1 MIIDLAKRKTLI
13 TLGGSA
19 LVTAIPVL
27 SAATMTGHSG
37 TATQT
42 DISQSRD
49 TLVSLS
55 DDTYELSISLLV
67 DDQPTVKITNNSGK
81 LVIVRHIYPGIV
93 HTGEKTFDL
102 NSVFEKSAYAI
113 GAGKSRSIPIV
124 ETVATQHETSYPRHL
139 TSKPLRVA
147 NLVAHVDNQTQL
159 QQVVNSTRSIY
170 A

>member
-1 MIIDLAKRKTLI
+1 MIIDLAKRKTLV

-19 LVTAIPVL
+19 LVTALPSL
-27 SAATMTGHSG
+27 SAAAVVGNS
-37 TATQT
+37 ALQT
-42 DISQSRD
+42 EIKQPRD

-55 DDTYELSISLLV
+55 DSTYELSISLLV
-67 DDQPTVKITNNSGK
+67 DDQPTVKITNNSDK

-102 NSVFEKSAYAI
+102 NSLFDKSAYAI

-124 ETVATQHETSYPRHL
+124 ETVATQHETSYPRHRAG
-139 TSKPLRVA
+139 KPLRVA
-147 NLVAHVDNQTQL
+147 NLVAHVGKQTQL